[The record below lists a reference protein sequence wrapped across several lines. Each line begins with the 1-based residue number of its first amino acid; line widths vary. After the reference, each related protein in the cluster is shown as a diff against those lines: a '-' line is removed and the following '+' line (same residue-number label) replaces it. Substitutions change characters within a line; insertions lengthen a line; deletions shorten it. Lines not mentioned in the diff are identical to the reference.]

1 MNNEYFKRFIKTE
14 PVKKKNNNVWI
25 YTRVSSKR
33 QFDDNNSLENQITTA
48 KKLAVK
54 RNYKITNEFGNT
66 YESAKNDFTRKEFV
80 KLINEVKKS
89 QQKPFAI
96 MIYKMSR
103 FSRSGGSA
111 IGLVNDLV
119 KNQGVHLIEV
129 STELDTTTEE
139 GEIQIHYSL
148 INARKENMERLT
160 YTLPGLKHFIKS
172 GNWLGRAPRGY
183 DHYGPKVKDPKFVQ
197 GCQELKINDDGK
209 LLKMAWDWKLQNI
222 QDFQIRQKLS
232 IRGLRINKQ
241 TLSAMWRN
249 PFYCGINKNTF
260 LEGEVVEGNWKGLVS
275 KDSFK
280 IINDRFDA
288 KPKKEYKPYTAQID
302 RPLQNQLYCG
312 CCGSKMTGYKAKGK
326 YDYYKCLNTSCKTK
340 DLSANSSKKSIKEG
354 IHNLFQNLLTNFKL
368 KEELEDVFKEQ
379 MKLTLNEQSFKIYDD
394 QTILKKR
401 LKELQT
407 KKETLDSRF
416 AFGEIDNELYN
427 RFIGAVTSELI
438 EIEEKLEDFKIKISN
453 LDKKVS
459 ELIEFSKNLSNIWVS
474 GEYETKLSVQK
485 LLFPNGIVINP
496 EDRTY
501 RTSNLNPI
509 FGLIHSFTGGNDDA
523 NKKRTGRN
531 TDPSCVVDNS
541 IEISNISLTPKDLID
556 THHIMTLIMKS

>member
-1 MNNEYFKRFIKTE
+1 MMNNEYFKRFIKCE
-14 PVKKKNNNVWI
+14 PEKNKNNNVWV
-25 YTRVSSKR
+25 YTRVSSKQ
-33 QFDDNNSLENQITTA
+33 QFVSNHSLENQIISA
-48 KKLAVK
+48 NKLAEK
-54 RNYKITNEFGNT
+54 RNYKITNKFGNT
-66 YESAKNDFTRKEFV
+66 YESAKNDFTRKEFM

-89 QQKPFAI
+89 RQKPFAI

-103 FSRSGGSA
+103 FSRTGGGA
-111 IGLVNDLV
+111 IGLVDDLV
-119 KNQGVHLIEV
+119 RNQGVHLIEV

-139 GEIQIHYSL
+139 GEIQIHDSL
-148 INARKENMERLT
+148 IHARKENVERLT
-160 YTLPGLKHFIKS
+160 NTIPGLKRFVKS

-183 DHYGPKVKDPKFVQ
+183 DHYGPKVKNPKFVQ
-197 GCQELKINDDGK
+197 GIQELKINSEGK
-209 LLKMAWDWKLQNI
+209 LLKMAWEWKLQNI
-222 QDFQIRQKLS
+222 PDFQIRQKLS
-232 IRGLRINKQ
+232 IRGLKIAKQ
-241 TLSAMWRN
+241 TVSAMWRN
-249 PFYCGINKNTF
+249 PFYCGIQKNSF
-260 LEGEVVEGNWKGLVS
+260 LDGEIIEGNWKGLVS
-275 KDSFK
+275 KESFK
-280 IINDRFDA
+280 MINDRFDT
-288 KPKKEYKPYTAQID
+288 KPKNEYKPYTAQMD

-312 CCGSKMTGYKAKGK
+312 SCSSKMTGYKAKGK

-368 KEELEDVFKEQ
+368 KEVLEDVFKEQ

-509 FGLIHSFTGGNDDA
+509 FGLIHSFTRGNDDV
-523 NKKRTGRN
+523 NKKRTSSN
-531 TDPSCVVDNS
+531 TDPSCVVAGTGL
-541 IEISNISLTPKDLID
+541 EPVTFGL
-556 THHIMTLIMKS
+556 

>member
-1 MNNEYFKRFIKTE
+1 MNNEYFKRFIKSE
-14 PVKKKNNNVWI
+14 PEKEKNNNVWV
-25 YTRVSSKR
+25 YTRVSSK
-33 QFDDNNSLENQITTA
+33 QQYDSNHSLENQITSA
-48 KKLAVK
+48 NKLAEK

-66 YESAKNDFTRKEFV
+66 YESAKNDFTRKEFM
-80 KLINEVKKS
+80 KLINEVKRS
-89 QQKPFAI
+89 RQKPFAI

-119 KNQGVHLIEV
+119 RNQGVHLIEV

-148 INARKENMERLT
+148 IHARKENVERLT
-160 YTLPGLKHFIKS
+160 HTIPGLKRFVKS

-183 DHYGPKVKDPKFVQ
+183 DHYGPKVKNPKLVQ
-197 GCQELKINDDGK
+197 GIQQLKVNDDGI
-209 LLKMAWDWKLQNI
+209 LLKMAWDWKLQNLP
-222 QDFQIRQKLS
+222 DFQIRQKLS

-288 KPKKEYKPYTAQID
+288 KPKKEYNPYTAQMD

-485 LLFPNGIVINP
+485 LLFPEGIVIDP

-523 NKKRTGRN
+523 NKKRTSKN
-531 TDPSCVVDNS
+531 TSPSCLVAGVGL
-541 IEISNISLTPKDLID
+541 EPTTFGL
-556 THHIMTLIMKS
+556 

>member
-1 MNNEYFKRFIKTE
+1 MNNEYFKRFIKSE
-14 PVKKKNNNVWI
+14 PEKNKNNNVWV
-25 YTRVSSKR
+25 YTRVSSKQ
-33 QFDDNNSLENQITTA
+33 QFVSNHSLENQIISA
-48 KKLAVK
+48 NKLAEK
-54 RNYKITNEFGNT
+54 RNYKITNKFGNT
-66 YESAKNDFTRKEFV
+66 YESAKNDFTRKEFM

-89 QQKPFAI
+89 RQKPFAI

-103 FSRSGGSA
+103 FSRTGGGA
-111 IGLVNDLV
+111 IGLVDDLV
-119 KNQGVHLIEV
+119 RNQGVHLIEV

-139 GEIQIHYSL
+139 GEIQIHDSL
-148 INARKENMERLT
+148 IHARKENVERLT
-160 YTLPGLKHFIKS
+160 NTIPGLKRFVKS

-183 DHYGPKVKDPKFVQ
+183 DHYGPKVKNPKFVQ
-197 GCQELKINDDGK
+197 GIQQLKVNDDGR

-222 QDFQIRQKLS
+222 PDFQIRQKLS

-249 PFYCGINKNTF
+249 PFYCGIHKNTF
-260 LEGEVVEGNWKGLVS
+260 LGGEIIDGNWKGLVS
-275 KDSFK
+275 KDNFK
-280 IINDRFDA
+280 IINDRFDS
-288 KPKKEYKPYTAQID
+288 KPKKEYKPYTAQMD

-312 CCGSKMTGYKAKGK
+312 CCDSKMTGYKAKGK

-459 ELIEFSKNLSNIWVS
+459 ELIEFSKNLSNIWVY

-485 LLFPNGIVINP
+485 LLFPEGIVIDP

-509 FGLIHSFTGGNDDA
+509 FGLIHSFTGVNDDA
-523 NKKRTGRN
+523 NKKRTSSN
-531 TDPSCVVDNS
+531 TDPSRVVAGTGL
-541 IEISNISLTPKDLID
+541 EPVTFGL
-556 THHIMTLIMKS
+556 

>member
-1 MNNEYFKRFIKTE
+1 MNNEYFKRFIKSE
-14 PVKKKNNNVWI
+14 PEKEKNNNVWV
-25 YTRVSSKR
+25 YTRVSSK
-33 QFDDNNSLENQITTA
+33 QQYDSNHSLENQITSA
-48 KKLAVK
+48 NKLAEK
-54 RNYKITNEFGNT
+54 SNYKITNEFGNT
-66 YESAKNDFTRKEFV
+66 YESAKNDFTRKEFM
-80 KLINEVKKS
+80 KLINEVKQS
-89 QQKPFAI
+89 RQKPFAI

-119 KNQGVHLIEV
+119 RNQGVHLIEV

-148 INARKENMERLT
+148 IHARKENVERLT
-160 YTLPGLKHFIKS
+160 HTIPGLKRFVKS

-183 DHYGPKVKDPKFVQ
+183 DHYGPKVKNPKFVQ
-197 GCQELKINDDGK
+197 GIQQLKVNDDGR
-209 LLKMAWDWKLQNI
+209 LIKMAWDWKLQNI
-222 QDFQIRQKLS
+222 ADFQIRQKLS

-249 PFYCGINKNTF
+249 PFYCGIHKNTF
-260 LEGEVVEGNWKGLVS
+260 LGGEIIEGNWKGLVS
-275 KDSFK
+275 KDNFK
-280 IINDRFDA
+280 IINDRFDG
-288 KPKKEYKPYTAQID
+288 KPKKEYKPYTAQMD

-368 KEELEDVFKEQ
+368 KEGLQDVFKEQ

-427 RFIGAVTSELI
+427 RFIVAVTSELI

-523 NKKRTGRN
+523 NKKRTSSN
-531 TDPSCVVDNS
+531 TDPSCVVAGTGL
-541 IEISNISLTPKDLID
+541 EPVTFGL
-556 THHIMTLIMKS
+556 

>member
-1 MNNEYFKRFIKTE
+1 
-14 PVKKKNNNVWI
+14 
-25 YTRVSSKR
+25 
-33 QFDDNNSLENQITTA
+33 
-48 KKLAVK
+48 
-54 RNYKITNEFGNT
+54 
-66 YESAKNDFTRKEFV
+66 
-80 KLINEVKKS
+80 
-89 QQKPFAI
+89 

-260 LEGEVVEGNWKGLVS
+260 LEGEVVEGNWKELVS

-368 KEELEDVFKEQ
+368 KEVLEDVFKEQ
-379 MKLTLNEQSFKIYDD
+379 MKLTINGQSSKVYND

-401 LKELQT
+401 LKDLKS

-438 EIEEKLEDFKIKISN
+438 EIEEKLEDSQIKISN

-485 LLFPNGIVINP
+485 LLFPEGIVIDP

-509 FGLIHSFTGGNDDA
+509 FGLIHSFTGDNDSG

-531 TDPSCVVDNS
+531 TDPSCVVAGTGL
-541 IEISNISLTPKDLID
+541 EPVTFGL
-556 THHIMTLIMKS
+556 

>member
-1 MNNEYFKRFIKTE
+1 M
-14 PVKKKNNNVWI
+14 
-25 YTRVSSKR
+25 
-33 QFDDNNSLENQITTA
+33 
-48 KKLAVK
+48 
-54 RNYKITNEFGNT
+54 
-66 YESAKNDFTRKEFV
+66 
-80 KLINEVKKS
+80 
-89 QQKPFAI
+89 
-96 MIYKMSR
+96 
-103 FSRSGGSA
+103 
-111 IGLVNDLV
+111 
-119 KNQGVHLIEV
+119 
-129 STELDTTTEE
+129 
-139 GEIQIHYSL
+139 
-148 INARKENMERLT
+148 
-160 YTLPGLKHFIKS
+160 
-172 GNWLGRAPRGY
+172 
-183 DHYGPKVKDPKFVQ
+183 Q

-368 KEELEDVFKEQ
+368 KEVLEDVFKEQ

-523 NKKRTGRN
+523 NKKRTSSN
-531 TDPSCVVDNS
+531 TDPSCVVARAGL
-541 IEISNISLTPKDLID
+541 EPATFGL
-556 THHIMTLIMKS
+556 

>member
-14 PVKKKNNNVWI
+14 PVKKKNTNVWI

-368 KEELEDVFKEQ
+368 KEVLEDVFKEQ
-379 MKLTLNEQSFKIYDD
+379 MKLTINGQSSKVYND

-401 LKELQT
+401 LKDLKS

-438 EIEEKLEDFKIKISN
+438 EIEEKLEDSQIKISN

-485 LLFPNGIVINP
+485 LLFPEGIVIDP

-523 NKKRTGRN
+523 NKRRTSSN
-531 TDPSCVVDNS
+531 TDPSCVV
-541 IEISNISLTPKDLID
+541 EALLLLSNL
-556 THHIMTLIMKS
+556 

>member
-1 MNNEYFKRFIKTE
+1 MNNQYFKRFIKSE
-14 PVKKKNNNVWI
+14 PEKKKNNNVWV
-25 YTRVSSKR
+25 YTRVSSKQ
-33 QFDDNNSLENQITTA
+33 QFDSNHSLENQIA
-48 KKLAVK
+48 SANKLAEK

-66 YESAKNDFTRKEFV
+66 YESAKNDFTRKEFM
-80 KLINEVKKS
+80 KLINEVKQS
-89 QQKPFAI
+89 RQKPFAI

-119 KNQGVHLIEV
+119 RNQGVHLIEV

-139 GEIQIHYSL
+139 GEIQIQYSL
-148 INARKENMERLT
+148 IHARKENVERLT
-160 YTLPGLKHFIKS
+160 HTIPGLKRFVKS

-183 DHYGPKVKDPKFVQ
+183 DHYGPKVKNPKFVQ
-197 GCQELKINDDGK
+197 GIQQLKVNDDGI
-209 LLKMAWDWKLQNI
+209 LLKMAWDWKLQNLP
-222 QDFQIRQKLS
+222 DFQIRQKLS

-249 PFYCGINKNTF
+249 PFYCGIHKNTF
-260 LEGEVVEGNWKGLVS
+260 LGGEIIEGNWKGLVS
-275 KDSFK
+275 KEDFK
-280 IINDRFDA
+280 TINDRFEA
-288 KPKKEYKPYTAQID
+288 KPKKEYKPYTAQMD

-312 CCGSKMTGYKAKGK
+312 CCSSKMTGYKAKGK
-326 YDYYKCLNTSCKTK
+326 YDYYKCLNTECKTK
-340 DLSANSSKKSIKEG
+340 DLSANSSKKSKQEG

-485 LLFPNGIVINP
+485 LLFPEGIVIDP

-509 FGLIHSFTGGNDDA
+509 FGLIHSFTGGNDSG

-531 TDPSCVVDNS
+531 TDPSCVVAGTGL
-541 IEISNISLTPKDLID
+541 EPVTFGL
-556 THHIMTLIMKS
+556 

>member
-80 KLINEVKKS
+80 KLIGEVKQS
-89 QQKPFAI
+89 RQKPFAI

-288 KPKKEYKPYTAQID
+288 KPKKEYKPYTAQMD

-326 YDYYKCLNTSCKTK
+326 YDYYKCLNTICKTK

-368 KEELEDVFKEQ
+368 KEVLEDVFKEQ
-379 MKLTLNEQSFKIYDD
+379 MKLTINGQSSKVYND

-401 LKELQT
+401 LKDLKS

-438 EIEEKLEDFKIKISN
+438 EIEEKLEDSQIKISN

-523 NKKRTGRN
+523 NKKRTSSN
-531 TDPSCVVDNS
+531 TDPSCVVAGTGL
-541 IEISNISLTPKDLID
+541 EPVTFGL
-556 THHIMTLIMKS
+556 

>member
-1 MNNEYFKRFIKTE
+1 MNNEYFKRFVKSE
-14 PVKKKNNNVWI
+14 PEKEKNNNVWV
-25 YTRVSSKR
+25 YTRVSSK
-33 QFDDNNSLENQITTA
+33 QQYDSNHSLENQITSA
-48 KKLAVK
+48 NKLAEK

-66 YESAKNDFTRKEFV
+66 YESAKNDFTRKEFM
-80 KLINEVKKS
+80 KLINEVKRS
-89 QQKPFAI
+89 RQKPFAI

-111 IGLVNDLV
+111 IGLVNELV
-119 KNQGVHLIEV
+119 RNQGVHLIEV

-148 INARKENMERLT
+148 IHARKENVERLT
-160 YTLPGLKHFIKS
+160 HTIPGLKRFVKS

-183 DHYGPKVKDPKFVQ
+183 DHYGPKVKNPKFVQ
-197 GCQELKINDDGK
+197 GIQQLKVNDDGR

-222 QDFQIRQKLS
+222 PDFQIRQKLS

-241 TLSAMWRN
+241 TMSEMWRN

-288 KPKKEYKPYTAQID
+288 KPKKEYNPYTVQMD

-326 YDYYKCLNTSCKTK
+326 YDYYKCLNTSCQTK

-368 KEELEDVFKEQ
+368 KEVLEDVFKEQ
-379 MKLTLNEQSFKIYDD
+379 MKLTINGQSSKVYND

-401 LKELQT
+401 LKDLKS

-459 ELIEFSKNLSNIWVS
+459 ELIQFSKNLSNIWVS

-523 NKKRTGRN
+523 NKRRTSSN
-531 TDPSCVVDNS
+531 TDPSCVVAGTGL
-541 IEISNISLTPKDLID
+541 EPVTFGL
-556 THHIMTLIMKS
+556 